1 MHKDYINEHF
11 LNSLHEGVY
20 IVDCSRKI
28 TFWNK
33 AAEEISGFTAAEVVG
48 SRCCDE
54 ILTHVDASG
63 RSLCTGACPLSA
75 VILDGV
81 ERDVDV
87 FLHHKDGYRIP
98 VAVRVKQLLDEE
110 GEVCGGIEI
119 FTDLS
124 NQTINKRRE
133 QELRAMGY
141 LDEAIGLPSKEYI
154 EKEVYLRLLDYESSG
169 LGFGVLMIGVDSY
182 QQILE
187 RYGSKLGRR
196 ALKMVASTLNNNT
209 RPFDVFGSF
218 GEGYFL
224 GVLRNVDI
232 DFLPVIG
239 MKLKLLLDNSY
250 LIIDNEHKISVSVT
264 IVGTVAKQRDN
275 THALL
280 ERVLEVVEI
289 GMGRGGNVVLLS

>member
-1 MHKDYINEHF
+1 MYKDYINKHF

-33 AAEEISGFTAAEVVG
+33 AAEEISGFKAAEVVG
-48 SRCCDE
+48 SRCSDD
-54 ILTHVDASG
+54 ILSHVDASG
-63 RSLCTGACPLSA
+63 RNLCTGSCPLAA
-75 VILDGV
+75 VVLDGV

-87 FLHHKDGYRIP
+87 FLRHKDGFRIP
-98 VAVRVKQLLDEE
+98 VAIRVKQLLDAE
-110 GEVCGGIEI
+110 GEVCGGIEM
-119 FTDLS
+119 FTNLS
-124 NQTINKRRE
+124 NQTVNKRRE
-133 QELRAMGY
+133 QELRVMGY

-169 LGFGVLMIGVDSY
+169 MGFGILMIGVDSY
-182 QQILE
+182 RQILA
-187 RYGSKLGRR
+187 RYGSKLGGR

-218 GEGYFL
+218 GSGCFL

-232 DFLPVIG
+232 DFLPIIG

-250 LIIDNEHKISVSVT
+250 LIIDNEHKFSVSVT
-264 IVGTVAKQRDN
+264 IGGTVARQRDN
-275 THALL
+275 TPELL

-289 GMGRGGNVVLLS
+289 GKERGGNVVLLS